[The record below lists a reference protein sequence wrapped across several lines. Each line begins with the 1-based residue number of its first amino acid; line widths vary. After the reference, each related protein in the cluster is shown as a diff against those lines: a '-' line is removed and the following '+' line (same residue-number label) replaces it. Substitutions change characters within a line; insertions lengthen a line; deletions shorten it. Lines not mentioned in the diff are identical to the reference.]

1 MKLEN
6 FSERMS
12 RILLMAPLY
21 QLGKRRLPQANSSTV
36 SCMELGLM
44 TLLFFFET
52 MLDGKKKAGIRD
64 LAAFLQEQT
73 ASSLGRAFFTTIFL
87 P

>member
-52 MLDGKKKAGIRD
+52 MLDGKKRP
-64 LAAFLQEQT
+64 AFV
-73 ASSLGRAFFTTIFL
+73 I
-87 P
+87 

>member
-21 QLGKRRLPQANSSTV
+21 QLGKRKLPQANAETV

-44 TLLFFFET
+44 TLLFVTLPHFCRNRQR
-52 MLDGKKKAGIRD
+52 L
-64 LAAFLQEQT
+64 LSFLILQHMKN
-73 ASSLGRAFFTTIFL
+73 
-87 P
+87 

>member
-12 RILLMAPLY
+12 RILLMTPLY
-21 QLGKRRLPQANSSTV
+21 QLGKRKLPQANAETV

-44 TLLFFFET
+44 TLLFFFEM
-52 MLDGKKKAGIRD
+52 MLDGKKKQVFVTLPHFCRNRQR
-64 LAAFLQEQT
+64 LLSFLI
-73 ASSLGRAFFTTIFL
+73 LHHMKN
-87 P
+87 